1 MINEY
6 TDRKEAQRQRTLY
19 EMKDKPV
26 LMITE
31 RALVFQ
37 KIKVRFARNVILYSI
52 PESPDTIEDN
62 LPEMLNVDYWDTILK
77 HRLNALKLRAASK
90 DERISGE
97 ELAVRC
103 K

>member
-1 MINEY
+1 M
-6 TDRKEAQRQRTLY
+6 
-19 EMKDKPV
+19 
-26 LMITE
+26 
-31 RALVFQ
+31 
-37 KIKVRFARNVILYSI
+37 ILYSI

-62 LPEMLNVDYWDTILK
+62 LPEMLNIDYWDTILK